1 MKGWKTW
8 LACAGLVALAVVDFV
23 NNDIQPGV
31 EKLTGALA
39 LFGIGHK
46 VEKAAAK

>member
-23 NNDIQPGV
+23 NNDTQAGI

-39 LFGIGHK
+39 CLGIGHK
-46 VEKAAAK
+46 IEKAAGG